1 MFCEIYWNSQQQ
13 GSVCPLCGHQLS
25 VDVENKQEDVDI
37 GIDKVSSTLYSCLCG
52 RCDTLVF
59 VYISTTTGDEYKL
72 SSRMFMYELDWI
84 QHQQYDLVHWDLN
97 LNATWYYDVTFLE
110 DEIWLKKLREAKAP
124 KRKFKI
130 K

>member
-37 GIDKVSSTLYSCLCG
+37 GIDKVSSTLYNCLCEH
-52 RCDTLVF
+52 CDTLVF

-72 SSRMFMYELDWI
+72 SSRMFMYEYDWLNYTDY
-84 QHQQYDLVHWDLN
+84 QFVHYNNKLEPK
-97 LNATWYYDVTFLE
+97 YYHDVTFLE
-110 DEIWLKKLREAKAP
+110 DEIWLTKQVKAP